1 MPYNVV
7 IIGTAPNYNE
17 SLDGVAIKNYLHQLV
32 GKVDDIIGL
41 NCVIIDDDLRD
52 ICTKFITID
61 YFTCEYLAWYPWLQK
76 KMYIDATVKVE
87 ADRRGV
93 LQEANVFNVSKII
106 ETELTNN
113 NLYLN
118 KNAPTVLHSALNLV
132 LKLGLEKGINKE
144 NINVYLFG
152 IELESDANGEWKH
165 HNEDIYSKTFKK
177 DRRTIDD
184 MKLASY
190 VFKNYFNMF
199 TLNRTHKLF
208 LSYYDI
214 RKLINCTLLTNHF
227 LI

>member
-1 MPYNVV
+1 MSYNVV

-17 SLDGVAIKNYLHQLV
+17 SLDGVMIKKYLPQLV

-41 NCVIIDDDLRD
+41 NCVIIDDELRD

-76 KMYIDATVKVE
+76 RMYIDATVKVE

-93 LQEANVFNVSKII
+93 LQEANVFSVSKII

-118 KNAPTVLHSALNLV
+118 KSAPTVLHPALNLV
-132 LKLGLEKGINKE
+132 LKLGLEKGIKKE
-144 NINVYLFG
+144 DINVYLFG
-152 IELESDANGEWKH
+152 IELEVDTNGEWKH
-165 HNEDIYSKTFKK
+165 HNEKIYSRTLKK
-177 DRRTIDD
+177 DQRTTND
-184 MKLASY
+184 MKLSTYA
-190 VFKNYFNMF
+190 FKNYFNIF
-199 TLNRTHKLF
+199 TLNRMHKLF

-214 RKLINCTLLTNHF
+214 RNLIKF
-227 LI
+227 